1 MDMTSLK
8 AFFFLL
14 HKEGLKLTFHPPCA
28 WGQNPGCYTASK
40 VDHSIK
46 DPDVIV
52 GQNQY

>member
-1 MDMTSLK
+1 MAYLQ

-14 HKEGLKLTFHPPCA
+14 HKEALKLTFHPPCV

-46 DPDVIV
+46 DQDVLV
-52 GQNQY
+52 A